1 MLDNAHDTPAQP
13 DRHQPVFNLPRIVVV
28 FAAVL
33 VAVHAIRVWVLSDDQ
48 NLWLILSAAFLPARY
63 GAGAETLPVAAAAWW
78 SPVTYAFI
86 HGDWSHLFINLL
98 WMAAFGAAVARRL
111 GAARFVALSAVC
123 AIAGAGLHLVF
134 HFGEPIPV
142 IGASAVVSGLMAC
155 AARFAFTPGRA
166 AIADNVHRPVLSLV
180 DSFANRS
187 FLVFVGIWFA
197 LNFLFGS
204 GVVPVGFDRAGEAG
218 IAWQAHIG
226 GFLAGLVLFSWFDRH
241 R

>member
-1 MLDNAHDTPAQP
+1 MRRQP
-13 DRHQPVFNLPRIVVV
+13 IFNLPRVIVI

-33 VAVHAIRVWVLSDDQ
+33 IAIHAIRVWMLSGDQ
-48 NLWLILSAAFLPARY
+48 NLWLILSTAFLPARY
-63 GAGAETLPVAAAAWW
+63 AAGGEGLPVAAAAWW

-86 HGDWSHLFINLL
+86 HGDWSHLFLNLL
-98 WMAAFGAAVARRL
+98 WMVAFGAAVARRV
-111 GAARFVALSAVC
+111 GAIRFVLLSAVC
-123 AIAGAGLHLVF
+123 AVAGAGLHLAF
-134 HFGEPIPV
+134 HLGEPVPV
-142 IGASAVVSGLMAC
+142 IGASAVVSGLMAS

-166 AIADNVHRPVLSLV
+166 AMADNVHRPVLSLV

-204 GVVPVGFDRAGEAG
+204 GIVPVGPDRASGAG

-226 GFLAGLVLFSWFDRH
+226 GFLAGLLLFSWFDH
-241 R
+241 RR